1 MENTAPL
8 DKVAVIDRIL
18 RDDNIMSL
26 PQALTEILREV
37 DKPSSSA
44 DSLSKIILRDPAL
57 TSRILKLSNSAY
69 YARFSRSSTVHQAV
83 QVLGLSTVKC
93 LALSSSVFDASK
105 IKAATNIDVKHF
117 FAGVLTI
124 AVAAQ
129 KIAEAAEMKST
140 EEAFIAG
147 LLHDIGIMFFL
158 THYPE
163 EYRRVILRNKGGM
176 PLVDAERKEVGLD
189 HAEAGYHLAMKWRL
203 PQNICEAIRDHH
215 HYNDMKPVV
224 NVTNVLRLATLVSSE
239 AFEVSAKDPLQK
251 LHHSNQIAAILGISR
266 ERLDK
271 ISMSLLSDAVQVA
284 QYLEADIGSIEDILT
299 RANAEIWRTYLIVQ
313 NLFKEREELTQKLL
327 AEERAKGAAEAK
339 NIAIATLSHY
349 VNNAAMAMFGRTQ
362 ILRQRL
368 DKGETE
374 KLLAVMGQSLD
385 VIENGIRK
393 TIAVLDEIKAISPI
407 DEVSFYNM
415 SQAMNIDDR
424 IQKRLTEM
432 TGLPERV
439 VTPEGSTL
447 LK

>member
-1 MENTAPL
+1 METTPTA
-8 DKVAVIDRIL
+8 DKVTVVDRIL
-18 RDDNIMSL
+18 RDDNILSL

-37 DKPSSSA
+37 DRPNCSA
-44 DSLSKIILRDPAL
+44 DSLSKIILHDPAL

-69 YARFSRSSTVHQAV
+69 YARFSRSTTVHQAV

-93 LALSSSVFDASK
+93 LALSSSIFDASK
-105 IKAATNIDVKHF
+105 IKAATGIDVKHF

-129 KIAEAAEMKST
+129 KIADAAELKSS

-163 EYRRVILRNKGGM
+163 EYRRVIQKNKAGV
-176 PLVDAERKEVGLD
+176 PLPDAERKELGLD
-189 HAEAGYHLAMKWRL
+189 HAEAGYHLAMKWRI
-203 PQNICEAIRDHH
+203 PQSICEAIRDHH
-215 HYNDMKPVV
+215 NFSDIKPLN
-224 NVTNVLRLATLVSSE
+224 NVTNVLRLATLVGTE
-239 AFEVSAKDPLQK
+239 AFEGSGKDPLQK
-251 LHHSNQIAAILGISR
+251 LLHSNQISAILKLER
-266 ERLDK
+266 EQLDK
-271 ISMSLLSDAVQVA
+271 ISMSLLTDAVQVA
-284 QYLEADIGSIEDILT
+284 EYLDADIGSIEDILT

-313 NLFKEREELTQKLL
+313 NLFKEREELTLKLL

-362 ILRQRL
+362 ILRQRF
-368 DKGETE
+368 DKGDMD
-374 KLLAVMGQSLD
+374 KLMAVMEPSLD

-393 TIAVLDEIKAISPI
+393 TVAVLDEIKAISPI
-407 DEVSFYNM
+407 DEVSFYSM

-424 IQKRLTEM
+424 IERRLKEM
-432 TGLPERV
+432 TGLPERIS
-439 VTPEGSTL
+439 TPAGSKL